1 MRIIFL
7 FQMAITAAL
16 TVLLTLIQVACGQL
30 EDVIIDRYFIPT
42 HCSREV
48 QVGDYVRY
56 QYNGTFK
63 DGRKFDSSL
72 DKDFPFVGQVGVESK
87 VIPGLD
93 KGVQGMCVNE
103 RRKITIPPHLAYGV
117 LGAGLVIPPDATLV
131 FDVLLL
137 DLWNK
142 EDKVQIRIL
151 HKQQNC
157 KRTVMPSDFVRY
169 HYNGSLL
176 VGNLFDSSNL
186 RNSTYDTYVG
196 QGSLIKGMDE
206 GLLGMC
212 VGERRSIIIPPFL
225 AYDDKGYGTKV
236 PPYATLIF
244 DVLLVDVFNVKD
256 DVKVEVQKIPQ
267 PCRRRT
273 VVGDF
278 IRYHY
283 NGSFQDGTVF
293 DSSYSRNSTYN
304 TFIGMGYVIAGIDK
318 ALQGVCVG
326 EWRRVTV
333 PPHLAYG
340 ENGSGEL
347 IPGSAVLIFDLHI
360 IDFHNPKDQ
369 VDIKV
374 IYKPAECNLIS
385 AANDLIM
392 YRYNCSLLDG
402 TRLYSSDDYP
412 EPPRVT
418 LGQGKL
424 IAGLDEGLQG
434 MCVLERRE
442 ITVPPHLAHGTNG
455 ASGVPSNAV
464 LLFELELLQLQKGVP
479 EGFLFIWLQD
489 SPEPL
494 FPAMDM
500 NQDQEVP
507 LEEFSAFIKLQV
519 AEGRGR
525 LHPGID
531 SDVILGDMFKKQDR
545 NADGKITEDE
555 LNINVNEDNDVPKH
569 EEL

>member
-1 MRIIFL
+1 MEL
-7 FQMAITAAL
+7 KVA
-16 TVLLTLIQVACGQL
+16 VLLTLIHAVCGQL
-30 EDVIIDRYFIPT
+30 EDVIIDRYAIPT

-48 QVGDYVRY
+48 QIGDYVRY
-56 QYNGTFK
+56 HYNGTFT

-72 DKDFPFVGQVGVESK
+72 DKGFPIVGQVGVESK

-103 RRKITIPPHLAYGV
+103 RRKVTIPPHLAYGV
-117 LGAGLVIPPDATLV
+117 LGAGSVIPPDTTLV
-131 FDVLLL
+131 FDVFLL

-142 EDKVQIRIL
+142 EDKVQTRTL
-151 HKQQNC
+151 HRPQKC
-157 KRTVMPSDFVRY
+157 KRTVTPTDFVRY
-169 HYNGSLL
+169 HYNGTLL
-176 VGNLFDSSNL
+176 VGTLFDSSHFK
-186 RNSTYDTYVG
+186 NSTYDTYLG
-196 QGSLIKGMDE
+196 HGSLIKGMEE
-206 GLLGMC
+206 GILGMC

-225 AYDDKGYGTKV
+225 AYDNKGYGTMI
-236 PPYATLIF
+236 PPYATLIY
-244 DVLLVDVFNVKD
+244 DVLLVDVFNVND
-256 DVKVEVQKIPQ
+256 DVMVEVQEIPQ
-267 PCRRRT
+267 SCRRRAE
-273 VVGDF
+273 VGDF

-283 NGSFQDGTVF
+283 NGTFQDGTVF

-304 TFIGMGYVIAGIDK
+304 TFIGMGYVIAGMDK
-318 ALQGVCVG
+318 ALQGVCMG
-326 EWRRVTV
+326 ERRRVTV

-360 IDFHNPKDQ
+360 IDFHNPKDG

-374 IYKPAECNLIS
+374 TYRPADCNLTS
-385 AANDLIM
+385 AANDLIL

-402 TRLYSSDDYP
+402 TPLYSSDDYP
-412 EPPRVT
+412 APPRVT

-434 MCVLERRE
+434 MCVSERRE

-455 ASGVPSNAV
+455 ASGVPSSAV
-464 LLFELELLQLQKGVP
+464 LQFELELLQMQKGVP

-494 FPAMDM
+494 FTAMDM
-500 NQDQEVP
+500 NQDQEVL

-519 AEGRGR
+519 SEGRGR
-525 LHPGID
+525 IHPGID
-531 SDVILGDMFKKQDR
+531 SDVVIKDMFTNQDR
-545 NADGKITEDE
+545 NTDGRITEDE
-555 LNINVNEDNDVPKH
+555 LNVTVDEEKMQKH

>member
-1 MRIIFL
+1 
-7 FQMAITAAL
+7 MAITPVL
-16 TVLLTLIQVACGQL
+16 TFFLTLIHVVYGQL

-72 DKDFPFVGQVGVESK
+72 DKGFPFVGQVGVESK

-103 RRKITIPPHLAYGV
+103 RRKITVPPHLAYGV
-117 LGAGLVIPPDATLV
+117 LGAG
-131 FDVLLL
+131 
-137 DLWNK
+137 
-142 EDKVQIRIL
+142 
-151 HKQQNC
+151 
-157 KRTVMPSDFVRY
+157 
-169 HYNGSLL
+169 
-176 VGNLFDSSNL
+176 
-186 RNSTYDTYVG
+186 
-196 QGSLIKGMDE
+196 
-206 GLLGMC
+206 
-212 VGERRSIIIPPFL
+212 
-225 AYDDKGYGTKV
+225 TKI
-236 PPYATLIF
+236 PPYATVIF

-256 DVKVEVQKIPQ
+256 DVNVEVQKIPQ
-267 PCRRRT
+267 PCRRKA

-283 NGSFQDGTVF
+283 NGTFQDGTVF

-304 TFIGMGYVIAGIDK
+304 TFIGMGYVIAGMDK

-374 IYKPAECNLIS
+374 TYKPADCNLTS
-385 AANDLIM
+385 AANDLIL

-402 TRLYSSDDYP
+402 THLYSSDDYP

-424 IAGLDEGLQG
+424 ISGLDEGLQG
-434 MCVLERRE
+434 MCVSERRE

-455 ASGVPSNAV
+455 ALGVPSSAV

-494 FPAMDM
+494 FPVMDM

-507 LEEFSAFIKLQV
+507 LEEFSAFIMLQV

-525 LHPGID
+525 IHPGMD
-531 SDVILGDMFKKQDR
+531 SDTILKNMFKNQDR
-545 NADGKITEDE
+545 NTDGKITEDE
-555 LNINVNEDNDVPKH
+555 LNIIVNEEKEVPIH

>member
-1 MRIIFL
+1 
-7 FQMAITAAL
+7 
-16 TVLLTLIQVACGQL
+16 
-30 EDVIIDRYFIPT
+30 
-42 HCSREV
+42 
-48 QVGDYVRY
+48 
-56 QYNGTFK
+56 
-63 DGRKFDSSL
+63 
-72 DKDFPFVGQVGVESK
+72 
-87 VIPGLD
+87 
-93 KGVQGMCVNE
+93 MCVNE

-142 EDKVQIRIL
+142 EDKVQIRTL

-157 KRTVMPSDFVRY
+157 KRTVMPRDFVRY

-176 VGNLFDSSNL
+176 VGNLFDSSHL

-196 QGSLIKGMDE
+196 QGSLIRGMEE

-212 VGERRSIIIPPFL
+212 VGERRLIIIPPFL

-236 PPYATLIF
+236 PPYATLVF
-244 DVLLVDVFNVKD
+244 DVLLVDVYNVKD
-256 DVKVEVQKIPQ
+256 DVNVEVQKIPQ
-267 PCRRRT
+267 PCRRRA

-283 NGSFQDGTVF
+283 NGTFQDGTVF
-293 DSSYSRNSTYN
+293 DSRSVWHSEKRSFHTTKCIADLCVEVLPLAKCRSFIFHETANTSNLVYFTNLNFFKKNILSYSRNSTYD

-374 IYKPAECNLIS
+374 IYKPADCNLTS

-392 YRYNCSLLDG
+392 YRYNCSLLDA
-402 TRLYSSDDYP
+402 THLYSSDDFP

-455 ASGVPSNAV
+455 ALGVPSSAV

-500 NQDQEVP
+500 NQDLEVP

-531 SDVILGDMFKKQDR
+531 SDVILRDMFKKQDR

-555 LNINVNEDNDVPKH
+555 LNIIVNEDDEVPKH

>member
-1 MRIIFL
+1 
-7 FQMAITAAL
+7 MAITPVL
-16 TVLLTLIQVACGQL
+16 TFFLTLIHVLYGQL
-30 EDVIIDRYFIPT
+30 EDVIIDRYLIPT

-48 QVGDYVRY
+48 QVGDYIRY
-56 QYNGTFK
+56 QYNGTFE

-72 DKDFPFVGQVGVESK
+72 DKGFPFVGQVGVESK

-103 RRKITIPPHLAYGV
+103 RRKITVPPHLAYGV
-117 LGAGLVIPPDATLV
+117 LGAGSVIPPDATLV

-142 EDKVQIRIL
+142 EDKVQIRML
-151 HKQQNC
+151 YRQQKC
-157 KRTVMPSDFVRY
+157 KRTVMPTDFVRY

-176 VGNLFDSSNL
+176 VGNVFESSQL
-186 RNSTYDTYVG
+186 QNSTYDTYVREG
-196 QGSLIKGMDE
+196 NLIKGMVE
-206 GLLGMC
+206 GILGMC

-225 AYDDKGYGTKV
+225 AYDDKGYGTKI
-236 PPYATLIF
+236 PPYATVIF

-256 DVKVEVQKIPQ
+256 DVNVEVQKIPK
-267 PCRRRT
+267 PCRRKA

-283 NGSFQDGTVF
+283 NGTFQDGTVF

-304 TFIGMGYVIAGIDK
+304 TFIGMGYVLAGMDK

-347 IPGSAVLIFDLHI
+347 IPGSAVLIFHLHV

-374 IYKPAECNLIS
+374 TYKPADCNLTS
-385 AANDLIM
+385 AENDLIL
-392 YRYNCSLLDG
+392 YHYNCSLLDG

-412 EPPRVT
+412 EPPRAT

-424 IAGLDEGLQG
+424 ISGLDEGLQG
-434 MCVLERRE
+434 MCVRERRE

-455 ASGVPSNAV
+455 ALGVPSSAV
-464 LLFELELLQLQKGVP
+464 LLFELELLQLQKGIP

-494 FPAMDM
+494 FPVMDM

-507 LEEFSAFIKLQV
+507 LEEFSAFIMLQV

-525 LHPGID
+525 IHPGID
-531 SDVILGDMFKKQDR
+531 SETLLKDMFKNQDR
-545 NADGKITEDE
+545 NTDGKITEDE
-555 LNINVNEDNDVPKH
+555 LNITVNEEDEVPIH